1 MLEFVGFLAIALAV
15 AAYVWGIA
23 IFFAM
28 TFMPTYGSVEWWR
41 VWSARLMAR
50 WFESWQSSSSRPSV
64 DFRGHSA
71 RRFKSCGTCW
81 WLMRVARAQ
90 HDELSTVQS

>member
-1 MLEFVGFLAIALAV
+1 LAYLSPGYSEPDPILEFVGFLAIALAV

-41 VWSARLMAR
+41 VWSARLMALI
-50 WFESWQSSSSRPSV
+50 SPS
-64 DFRGHSA
+64 
-71 RRFKSCGTCW
+71 GT
-81 WLMRVARAQ
+81 
-90 HDELSTVQS
+90 

>member
-41 VWSARLMAR
+41 VWSARLMALIC
-50 WFESWQSSSSRPSV
+50 PS
-64 DFRGHSA
+64 
-71 RRFKSCGTCW
+71 GT
-81 WLMRVARAQ
+81 
-90 HDELSTVQS
+90 